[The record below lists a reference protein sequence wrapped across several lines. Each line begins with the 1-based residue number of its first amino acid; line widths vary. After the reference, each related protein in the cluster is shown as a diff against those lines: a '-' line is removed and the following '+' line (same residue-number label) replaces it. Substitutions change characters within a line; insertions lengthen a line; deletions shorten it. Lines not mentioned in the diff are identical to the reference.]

1 MTRFVKPRAE
11 ISAAQSSG
19 KNGCTRGFTLIEM
32 MVVTTV
38 LAMLAAV
45 IVPSLLSLQRAQES
59 RRSLS
64 DLLSMARLSAGQARQ
79 TGRTFELVID
89 ENNSSVIVR
98 PEVVDEERFPALR
111 PTTSNGL
118 TSTGIQEAANTPEDD
133 DQATVTRSLA
143 ASIKIQSA
151 TVDDESIT
159 GETIV
164 KFYSD
169 GSAQRAIIQ
178 LTESDVDRTLVVDR
192 QGGIQLVRGQSDLA
206 QDRWPA
212 GDLEQRQGGPT
223 P

>member
-1 MTRFVKPRAE
+1 MDQLATPRMQKL
-11 ISAAQSSG
+11 SARSSG
-19 KNGCTRGFTLIEM
+19 RLSVARGFTLIEM

-45 IVPSLLSLQRAQES
+45 ALPSLLSLQRAQES

-64 DLLSMARLSAGQARQ
+64 DLVAVARLTAGQARQ
-79 TGRTFELVID
+79 SGRTFELVID
-89 ENNSSVIVR
+89 ENNSTVIAR
-98 PEVVDEERFPALR
+98 PEAVDQDRFPAIP

-118 TSTGIQEAANTPEDD
+118 ASTGSQEVADTEEADT
-133 DQATVTRSLA
+133 QATVTKTLS
-143 ASIKIQSA
+143 SGIKIQSA
-151 TVDDESIT
+151 TVDDESVT

-178 LTESDVDRTLVVDR
+178 LTEGDVDRTLVIDR
-192 QGGIQLVRGQSDLA
+192 QGTIQLVRGQSDLA

-212 GDLEQRQGGPT
+212 GDLEQRQGGTT

>member
-1 MTRFVKPRAE
+1 MNPRAS
-11 ISAAQSSG
+11 ISVAQPSG
-19 KNGCTRGFTLIEM
+19 RNLRARGFTLIEM

-45 IVPSLLSLQRAQES
+45 IVPSLLSMQQSQES

-64 DLLSMARLSAGQARQ
+64 DLIAMARLGSGQARQ

-89 ENNSSVIVR
+89 ENNSTVIVR
-98 PEVVDEERFPALR
+98 PEVVDEERFPALP
-111 PTTSNGL
+111 PTTTSGL
-118 TSTGIQEAANTPEDD
+118 SSTGIQEAANTPEDD
-133 DQATVTRSLA
+133 EQATVTKTLA

-151 TVDDESIT
+151 TVDEESIT
-159 GETIV
+159 GETVV

-178 LTESDVDRTLVVDR
+178 LSESDVDRTLVIDR

-206 QDRWPA
+206 QDRWAA
-212 GDLEQRQGGPT
+212 GDLEQRQGAQT

>member
-1 MTRFVKPRAE
+1 MTRFPKPRTQ
-11 ISAAQSSG
+11 IPAARPSG
-19 KNGCTRGFTLIEM
+19 RVLLVRGFTLIEM

-45 IVPSLLSLQRAQES
+45 ALPSLLALQRAQES

-89 ENNSSVIVR
+89 ENNATVIVR
-98 PEVVDEERFPALR
+98 PEAVDDERFPALP
-111 PTTSNGL
+111 PTTANGL
-118 TSTGIQEAANTPEDD
+118 ASTGIQEAANTPENDE
-133 DQATVTRSLA
+133 QATVTRSLA

-151 TVDDESIT
+151 TVDDESLT

-178 LTESDVDRTLVVDR
+178 LSESDVDRTLVIDR
-192 QGGIQLVRGQSDLA
+192 QGGIQLTRGQSDLA

-212 GDLEQRQGGPT
+212 GDLEQRQGAQNP
-223 P
+223 